1 MVNVKQMQAMP
12 SQDIDAWVSTL
23 MDGELDDAEAR
34 RAIARLHDD
43 AEAGARW
50 CDYCRV
56 SDALHGD
63 VGDTEAFLT
72 RFRGA
77 LDDEPTVLAPM
88 KARRPQAAPYLW
100 TAAAA
105 TMATITWTVW
115 TASPSDPGSPPMV
128 EAQALASAKTSAG
141 ANDERLAKQSIEPYL
156 AAHQDYA
163 YAVVSVP
170 DMVVEKVGLAGQDR

>member
-12 SQDIDAWVSTL
+12 SQDADAWVSTL
-23 MDGELDDAEAR
+23 MDGEIDDAEAK
-34 RAIARLHDD
+34 RAIARVHDD
-43 AEAGARW
+43 AEAGRLW
-50 CDYCRV
+50 RDYCLV

-63 VGDTEAFLT
+63 ATDTDAFMR

-77 LDDEPTVLAPM
+77 LDAEPTVLAPV
-88 KARRPQAAPYLW
+88 KARKSHTAPYLW

-115 TASPSDPGSPPMV
+115 TASPPDQGGAPMV
-128 EAQALASAKTSAG
+128 EAQALASAKPDAG
-141 ANDERLAKQSIEPYL
+141 SNDDRFAKQSIEPYL

-170 DMVVEKVGLAGQDR
+170 DMVVEKVGLAGQGR

>member
-1 MVNVKQMQAMP
+1 MVNVKQMQAIP
-12 SQDIDAWVSTL
+12 SQDADAWVSTL

-43 AEAGARW
+43 AAAGTRW
-50 CDYCRV
+50 RDYCRA

-63 VGDTEAFLT
+63 SRDTDAFLA
-72 RFRGA
+72 RLRGA
-77 LDDEPTVLAPM
+77 LDDEPTVLAPV
-88 KARRPQAAPYLW
+88 KARKPQATPYLW

-115 TASPSDPGSPPMV
+115 TAAPGDPGNAPMV
-128 EAQALASAKTSAG
+128 EAQALASAKANVG
-141 ANDERLAKQSIEPYL
+141 ASDERLANQRIEPYL